1 MDTWTIQTLISLL
14 AVIVAF
20 VALYRTSAVQKE
32 QLEMQRVA
40 AELAK
45 KQLEMLAR
53 QDASSSTPVI
63 RVDIVPHANAHH
75 FLLTNIG
82 AGRARNV
89 RFTVEPHGRGSS
101 PIMESDYRL
110 KLPIPV
116 LDPGASVGVLAA
128 FEMGSATAFDVK
140 LAWLDPS
147 GEEKN
152 DETFVTL

>member
-1 MDTWTIQTLISLL
+1 MDAGTIQTLISLL

-20 VALYRTSAVQKE
+20 IALYRTSAVQKE

-53 QDASSSTPVI
+53 EDASSSTPVI
-63 RVDIVPHANAHH
+63 RVDIVPHGNAHH

-89 RFTVEPHGRGSS
+89 RFIVAPHGRGSS
-101 PIMESDYRL
+101 PIMEADYRA
-110 KLPIPV
+110 KVPIPI
-116 LDPGASVGVLAA
+116 LDPGASVGIMAA
-128 FEMGSATAFDVK
+128 FGPCPAHS
-140 LAWLDPS
+140 
-147 GEEKN
+147 
-152 DETFVTL
+152 